1 LKDEQTKSNA
11 EHLDFVYKLPGN
23 EALWQPRVEA
33 ESSYDGSINVDSFVS
48 ILDRKHGEWIFW
60 YLILIYFLLERA
72 G

>member
-23 EALWQPRVEA
+23 ETLWQPRVEA
-33 ESSYDGSINVDSFVS
+33 ESSYDGSINVDSFVN